1 MQSHEG
7 PSDQPPDQGT
17 SDQGTETAGQQQT
30 QAQGAPS
37 DQAPAIQ
44 GQTASGTLA
53 PNLAPAPAPAPG
65 LGEIDMVPAQPAPGT
80 QSAPRAAVDKTSPE
94 FQEAV
99 REALLGMFSGT
110 GLPAMLALMG
120 TSPAVTHSAG
130 LPPALALRGASPATP
145 AHNSLRDATQPR
157 IPAKPSPHGLHPAPL
172 PMAAKTAFRP
182 GDVTTRMVNEFKADP
197 SCVDMVFNGWLEYLG
212 VHPIVLGYPWDLK
225 HVVTDFQLRK
235 WIETYVVAKGT
246 SFVHAEFLQ
255 DLRRFVCNEVRP
267 AESVA
272 LDELLSGRVRQGED
286 PVVMYAERFSQ
297 RARLLVDESQASLC
311 RHYLAGLN
319 SDMRALCRLDRDNR
333 EWTSL
338 QALIEFSFGEELR
351 WHPTRALMSRSQS
364 QPASR
369 TQHQNTPPAPVSK
382 QWEYK
387 KRPRANEVLAA
398 AATAPAAKAP
408 KVKDERPME
417 ECRFYKHQGT
427 LTQEIKDEL
436 KKFGICWYCRSG
448 RHFAKACPAKK

>member
-99 REALLGMFSGT
+99 REALLGMFSGA

-145 AHNSLRDATQPR
+145 AHN
-157 IPAKPSPHGLHPAPL
+157 
-172 PMAAKTAFRP
+172 
-182 GDVTTRMVNEFKADP
+182 
-197 SCVDMVFNGWLEYLG
+197 
-212 VHPIVLGYPWDLK
+212 
-225 HVVTDFQLRK
+225 
-235 WIETYVVAKGT
+235 
-246 SFVHAEFLQ
+246 
-255 DLRRFVCNEVRP
+255 
-267 AESVA
+267 
-272 LDELLSGRVRQGED
+272 
-286 PVVMYAERFSQ
+286 
-297 RARLLVDESQASLC
+297 
-311 RHYLAGLN
+311 
-319 SDMRALCRLDRDNR
+319 
-333 EWTSL
+333 
-338 QALIEFSFGEELR
+338 
-351 WHPTRALMSRSQS
+351 
-364 QPASR
+364 
-369 TQHQNTPPAPVSK
+369 
-382 QWEYK
+382 
-387 KRPRANEVLAA
+387 
-398 AATAPAAKAP
+398 
-408 KVKDERPME
+408 
-417 ECRFYKHQGT
+417 
-427 LTQEIKDEL
+427 
-436 KKFGICWYCRSG
+436 
-448 RHFAKACPAKK
+448 